1 MRKKYDYNKI
11 QYGFYDKIYK
21 NKKGIRSAW
30 HHIKFNF
37 LKDKIK
43 NKNKHLDIGCGSGTF
58 VNLLKN
64 EYSVGI
70 DISKK
75 QIEFANKIYGSKKKR
90 FVHYKNKIPFKLNSF
105 DSISLI
111 ELIEHLSN
119 KEIKVLM
126 NEVYKALKKNG
137 KVFITTPNYLSLW
150 PLLEVILNT
159 VSEVKYEDQHINK
172 FNFYKLKKVINK
184 KRFRVKQL
192 NSFMV
197 LSPFLAF
204 FSFKFSIF
212 FSKYENLLTK
222 IFPGFLLFIEI
233 EKK

>member
-1 MRKKYDYNKI
+1 MTKKYDYNKI
-11 QYGFYDKIYK
+11 QYGFYDRIF
-21 NKKGIRSAW
+21 NEKKGIRSAW
-30 HHIKFNF
+30 HHIKFNYV
-37 LKDKIK
+37 KDKIK
-43 NKNKHLDIGCGSGTF
+43 KNYNHLDIGCGSGTF

-64 EYSVGI
+64 KYSVGI

-75 QIEFANKIYGSKKKR
+75 QINFANKIYGSKKKK
-90 FVHYKNKIPFKLNSF
+90 FFHYKRRIPFKLNSF

-119 KEIKVLM
+119 KEIKMLM
-126 NEVYKALKKNG
+126 NEAHKTLKKSG
-137 KVFITTPNYLSLW
+137 KILITTPNYFSLW
-150 PLLEVILNT
+150 PLLELILNAI
-159 VSEVKYEDQHINK
+159 SEVKYEEQHINK
-172 FNFYKLKKVINK
+172 FNFHKLEKLIDK
-184 KRFRVKQL
+184 KRFRIKQL
-192 NSFMV
+192 NSFIL

-204 FSFKFSIF
+204 ISFKFSIF